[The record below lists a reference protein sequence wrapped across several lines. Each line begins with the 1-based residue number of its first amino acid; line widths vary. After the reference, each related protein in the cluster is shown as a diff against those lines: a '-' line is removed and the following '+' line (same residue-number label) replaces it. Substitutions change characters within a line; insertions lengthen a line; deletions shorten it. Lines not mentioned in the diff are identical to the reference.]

1 MAVIGAFSF
10 VACLLLLL
18 AGIVFK
24 VKKKGKAK
32 NMFLFSLAAFILF
45 VVMIVMSPVPD
56 KSATAKNA
64 KESVEFKIVKDIKF
78 KKTEQRQVRVTTEKT
93 SEKDLE
99 EITKEI
105 QEQYKGK
112 GLDSLHLFIHS
123 PKGDAIGE
131 FKAHA
136 FIAYTQKG
144 AIQVG
149 VEKPNTYRIETN

>member
-24 VKKKGKAK
+24 VKKKGKEK
-32 NMFLFSLAAFILF
+32 NMFFFSLAAFILF
-45 VVMIVMSPVPD
+45 VVMIVMSPAP
-56 KSATAKNA
+56 AKNA

-78 KKTEQRQVRVTTEKT
+78 KKTEQRQVRITTGKT

-123 PKGDAIGE
+123 PKGDTFGE
-131 FKAHA
+131 FKAHS
-136 FIAYTQKG
+136 FISYTLFLF
-144 AIQVG
+144 
-149 VEKPNTYRIETN
+149 